1 MGGRIDEKWWPP
13 PPMIGIQQYCNPP
26 LHLQRQADVS
36 GDGDRTEMELLL
48 GSKTSER
55 LQAFEE
61 GDQLHYKDVMEGN
74 MVIVD
79 FGDQPDE
86 HGFIFGLNRIHR
98 EEGDPKY
105 SQINV
110 TFHYLPGKRHAQGP
124 NNTTSIHS
132 SQFPAGL
139 SASTKSK

>member
-26 LHLQRQADVS
+26 LHLQRQADVI
-36 GDGDRTEMELLL
+36 GDGDRTEMEFLL

-74 MVIVD
+74 MVIFD
-79 FGDQPDE
+79 FGDQPDD
-86 HGFIFGLNRIHR
+86 HMSMASSLDSTGSTGKKVIQSI
-98 EEGDPKY
+98 
-105 SQINV
+105 V
-110 TFHYLPGKRHAQGP
+110 TL
-124 NNTTSIHS
+124 I
-132 SQFPAGL
+132 
-139 SASTKSK
+139 